1 MQQCLQNK
9 NQILTYLHGG
19 AGTGKSHVLKAL
31 YQGLYRLLNKNPGQQ
46 TNNLITLLVAPT
58 GKAAY
63 NITGHTIH
71 CAFHI
76 PANQSLSTYSKLS
89 WDTLN
94 TLRAKYIN
102 LKWIISDEISMVSNN
117 MLKYINFRLQE
128 IKSNSQLFGGI
139 NIIAVGDF
147 YQLKP
152 VKGQFIFED
161 YRENYG
167 PLVTNIWN
175 ENFKIYELTEIMR
188 QKDDK
193 KFAELLNRLHTG
205 AHTRKDIKSLNLTK
219 ILNKDLASDTT
230 IPHFFPTK
238 EQVKLH
244 NAQIINN
251 TKFTID
257 SKALDILPSSI
268 SKILQNNIHIA
279 ISKRKE
285 SQTGGL
291 PEIITLNTEEQYDII
306 SNIDVTDGLI
316 NGAECC
322 IKYIQ
327 TKKDQEQNII
337 PITVWVQFENE
348 QIGKNHRNKNS
359 YLYSNIKIHH
369 N

>member
-9 NQILTYLHGG
+9 NQILTCLHGG

-152 VKGQFIFED
+152 VKEQFIFED

-167 PLVTNIWN
+167 PLATNLWN

-193 KFAELLNRLHTG
+193 KFAELIVYVQEHIQ
-205 AHTRKDIKSLNLTK
+205 KK
-219 ILNKDLASDTT
+219 ILN
-230 IPHFFPTK
+230 H
-238 EQVKLH
+238 
-244 NAQIINN
+244 
-251 TKFTID
+251 
-257 SKALDILPSSI
+257 
-268 SKILQNNIHIA
+268 
-279 ISKRKE
+279 
-285 SQTGGL
+285 
-291 PEIITLNTEEQYDII
+291 
-306 SNIDVTDGLI
+306 
-316 NGAECC
+316 
-322 IKYIQ
+322 
-327 TKKDQEQNII
+327 
-337 PITVWVQFENE
+337 
-348 QIGKNHRNKNS
+348 
-359 YLYSNIKIHH
+359 
-369 N
+369 